1 MSDPP
6 AKLPPQKLRLNCTSC
21 STLCEVQ
28 IPAMDPNRKKP
39 VRFQIKCPKCHTLN
53 EMRANPP
60 APPPDADGP
69 AAAASAG
76 QKRGPTEGATGP
88 PTKKPATGNGSSSSS
103 RMPKPAP
110 APAPA
115 KPKPAAAPPKP
126 KPEAKPKAPP
136 KPKPAK
142 PPAAKPPA
150 SAPSSSSSGGRGK
163 SGGGSSKS
171 GGGRGGRGSGS
182 YGGGGAG
189 ASSSTTVDELDDF
202 IIEEA
207 SERLPS
213 NSEGS
218 HHGGGGG
225 GSSKAKQG
233 SGGGG
238 GSSHKAKQG
247 SGLKPTG
254 KLIIVGAK
262 PRITQT
268 SAFERAFP
276 TIHNSATH
284 SCELAYEQA
293 QDRPRWKEDDEVEV
307 AFKGKGFEG
316 SWSLAKVV
324 KPDGRSDILVRYVD
338 FVDNDGTPL
347 VEHVPMDRL
356 RLPPP
361 PAPSGWVPGLG
372 EPVEGFW
379 NDCWWEGCVREFH
392 VYKGILFQCV
402 ACRHMH
408 ARAAHTHM
416 DGLHACAANGT
427 F

>member
-1 MSDPP
+1 MVPWSPVQNPSSASQMSLTD
-6 AKLPPQKLRLNCTSC
+6 
-21 STLCEVQ
+21 
-28 IPAMDPNRKKP
+28 
-39 VRFQIKCPKCHTLN
+39 
-53 EMRANPP
+53 
-60 APPPDADGP
+60 DGKARISSP
-69 AAAASAG
+69 G
-76 QKRGPTEGATGP
+76 I
-88 PTKKPATGNGSSSSS
+88 GSS
-103 RMPKPAP
+103 
-110 APAPA
+110 
-115 KPKPAAAPPKP
+115 
-126 KPEAKPKAPP
+126 
-136 KPKPAK
+136 
-142 PPAAKPPA
+142 
-150 SAPSSSSSGGRGK
+150 
-163 SGGGSSKS
+163 
-171 GGGRGGRGSGS
+171 
-182 YGGGGAG
+182 
-189 ASSSTTVDELDDF
+189 LF
-202 IIEEA
+202 I
-207 SERLPS
+207 
-213 NSEGS
+213 
-218 HHGGGGG
+218 
-225 GSSKAKQG
+225 
-233 SGGGG
+233 
-238 GSSHKAKQG
+238 
-247 SGLKPTG
+247 T
-254 KLIIVGAK
+254 
-262 PRITQT
+262 T

-402 ACRHMH
+402 ACLHMH

-416 DGLHACAANGT
+416 DCMHARRTAHSDPLLFRSLALSLSGTIDGRPTGCGCRSAAAGRALPSGYT
-427 F
+427 IP